1 MVFKSHKA
9 RSLGCY
15 ELFNPDCDSRVSNHD
30 CTPAT
35 PTGLFLNT
43 RAKSND
49 WILEYWAGFVHQ
61 ARRCPWKTYVIS
73 TLSQSLTPPYLLST
87 PRLSRHGFTDVMKDT
102 VDSFAQTTPS
112 QNHQPIPIDLD
123 LEATDP
129 LAKHE
134 ITLQFAAFRA
144 LSSGGGGG
152 GGEATAPRHQSGGGG
167 GRDGVASPTSLYFTY
182 QFYTCLPTRT
192 ERMLLRPDGP
202 KDRLYQVLILSSIS
216 K

>member
-1 MVFKSHKA
+1 
-9 RSLGCY
+9 
-15 ELFNPDCDSRVSNHD
+15 
-30 CTPAT
+30 
-35 PTGLFLNT
+35 
-43 RAKSND
+43 
-49 WILEYWAGFVHQ
+49 
-61 ARRCPWKTYVIS
+61 
-73 TLSQSLTPPYLLST
+73 
-87 PRLSRHGFTDVMKDT
+87 MKDT

-144 LSSGGGGG
+144 LSSSHGGGGG
-152 GGEATAPRHQSGGGG
+152 GGEADGTRHQRGGGG
-167 GRDGVASPTSLYFTY
+167 GGGDGVALPSPTSLYFTY

-202 KDRLYQVLILSSIS
+202 KDRLYQVPKHCRASQKRITLKESVDYSSNCFS
-216 K
+216 SDGYR